1 MVPCGYRF
9 HVAIVWVPCGH
20 RVGFMWARVGT
31 VWVPC
36 GFVWAPC
43 GLGVGSMWF
52 PYNLKA
58 HSKPRGRTNGYCYVR
73 LMKLE
78 LPVYDKCALMDS
90 LVIATDQN
98 GVIILVYFP
107 SFISSRCTRKT
118 ASAMETLL
126 SSPGLPAPLRD
137 VCQTHLDTV
146 RLNALYGPRRYGLL
160 HCATSGLYVIPLC
173 CFSDFDHA

>member
-1 MVPCGYRF
+1 MVSVWLSCGFR
-9 HVAIVWVPCGH
+9 VVSVWPSCGH
-20 RVGFMWARVGT
+20 RVGS
-31 VWVPC
+31 C
-36 GFVWAPC
+36 GFVWAR
-43 GLGVGSMWF
+43 VDSVWF

-126 SSPGLPAPLRD
+126 SSPVLPAPLRV